1 MARSCV
7 RGRKSGS
14 CLMKLIQQHLPL
26 SFMETHAEQTPVT
39 VGWGG
44 VGGECGGHL
53 KTQLEIQGSKEEKKN
68 GHNRNSHIPNIT
80 PRLHQSRSSG
90 MWETV
95 DVNARECV
103 LWGRLTCRRRRAA
116 AWTRLWACMA
126 WARLPCL
133 CLRENTKRRDESLVS
148 HPCLTVSSLYMNDVC
163 V

>member
-1 MARSCV
+1 
-7 RGRKSGS
+7 
-14 CLMKLIQQHLPL
+14 MKLIQQHLPL

-95 DVNARECV
+95 DVMPESVFCEDV
-103 LWGRLTCRRRRAA
+103 LPVDGGERPLGPGFGPVWLGLACHVYVCGKTQNGETNPLSVIRA
-116 AWTRLWACMA
+116 WLWAAFTWMMCA
-126 WARLPCL
+126 YRL
-133 CLRENTKRRDESLVS
+133 S
-148 HPCLTVSSLYMNDVC
+148 NDTLAFMSNK
-163 V
+163 